1 LKYKEEKKKLI
12 KEYEKEK
19 EKDWTIEEY
28 IIANI
33 WTLENYYDENLEI
46 YNVNENKKTYLFKL
60 NNKWEIILYE
70 DYWLN
75 ENSSVIWKSKKLDL
89 KVISD

>member
-1 LKYKEEKKKLI
+1 MKYKEEKKKLI